1 MPSSQANPGEP
12 GLQENEI
19 SLFSIYLDSSGSTCI
34 GVQSF
39 YRAVMLSCCR
49 DVVMSSYHPPQFG
62 NNLSHS
68 ANPIPGTL

>member
-39 YRAVMLSCCR
+39 YRAVMLSCCHA
-49 DVVMSSYHPPQFG
+49 VVMS
-62 NNLSHS
+62 
-68 ANPIPGTL
+68 